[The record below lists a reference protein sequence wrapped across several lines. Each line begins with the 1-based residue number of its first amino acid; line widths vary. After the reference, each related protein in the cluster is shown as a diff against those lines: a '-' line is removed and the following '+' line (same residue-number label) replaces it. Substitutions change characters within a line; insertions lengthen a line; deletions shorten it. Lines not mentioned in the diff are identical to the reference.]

1 LLVDATAEAIK
12 LFSVMSDP
20 FLNFVSVLRHQV
32 NAGCENFP
40 QGSSVVIVN
49 QTTGEAMSSP
59 VTPASG
65 TAPLG
70 INLPDDFP
78 SGEFYFKGLDKD
90 GGYLAQSVIFPFG

>member
-1 LLVDATAEAIK
+1 
-12 LFSVMSDP
+12 MSDP
-20 FLNFVSVLRHQV
+20 VLNFVSVLGHQV

-49 QTTGEAMSSP
+49 KTSGETMSSP

-78 SGEFYFKGLDKD
+78 SGEFYLKGLDKD
-90 GGYLAQSVIFPFG
+90 GGYLAQSVAFPFG

>member
-1 LLVDATAEAIK
+1 MQ
-12 LFSVMSDP
+12 FSFRLMSNP
-20 FLNFVSVLRHQV
+20 VLNFVSVLGHQV

-40 QGSSVVIVN
+40 QGSRVVIVN
-49 QTTGEAMSSP
+49 KTSGATLPSP

-78 SGEFYFKGLDKD
+78 SGAYYLKGLDKD
-90 GGYLAQSVIFPFG
+90 GGYLAQSVEFYFG